1 MVRAIIWAIMV
12 LFAAFCAAAWRPREV
27 SILVEPVAPFAVARV
42 WIRQADSRAL
52 GAHGEDRDQHRHDSE
67 PPHSGTNGD
76 NQKLLRTYKDWA
88 FRNKKKAEAGMKHST
103 VTPFSPAKGA
113 AAGSDY
119 CCLL

>member
-52 GAHGEDRDQHRHDSE
+52 GAHGEDRDQHHHDSE
-67 PPHSGTNGD
+67 PPHSGNLVGLD
-76 NQKLLRTYKDWA
+76 GN
-88 FRNKKKAEAGMKHST
+88 AGRFAIAT
-103 VTPFSPAKGA
+103 FIG
-113 AAGSDY
+113 
-119 CCLL
+119 